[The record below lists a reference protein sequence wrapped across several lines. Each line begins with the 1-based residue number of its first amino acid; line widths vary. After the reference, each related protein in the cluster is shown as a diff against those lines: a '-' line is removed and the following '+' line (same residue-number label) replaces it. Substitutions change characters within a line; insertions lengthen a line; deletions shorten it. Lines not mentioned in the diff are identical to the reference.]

1 MVSSHGMSF
10 NGQENHSKCIKAS
23 SRNLLLSPAEFKI
36 GLAVSVHHQGVNNH
50 GLYAVFALSWLPR
63 NPKNSRWFMEKEA
76 AISTIGYENE
86 ILESNTSV
94 GIKDILK
101 ALMNWKVWAF

>member
-1 MVSSHGMSF
+1 MSF
-10 NGQENHSKCIKAS
+10 SGQENHSGCVKAL

-36 GLAVSVHHQGVNNH
+36 GLAVSVHHQGVNKH

-63 NPKNSRWFMEKEA
+63 DPKNSRWFMEKEA
-76 AISTIGYENE
+76 AVSTIRYENE
-86 ILESNTSV
+86 FLESNTSV
-94 GIKDILK
+94 EIKDVLK